1 MLGSSDQDIMC
12 RSLIEFNNNLN
23 ILTFMRPIQKVGLI
37 FDFGCTN
44 YSINYHISC
53 DKDF

>member
-1 MLGSSDQDIMC
+1 MLGSFDQDWMC
-12 RSLIEFNNNLN
+12 RSLIEFNINLN
-23 ILTFMRPIQKVGLI
+23 ILTFIRPVQKEGLV

-53 DKDF
+53 DKNF